1 MTKKEVKFPGQMN
14 LKNTRLNRRS
24 ARFFT
29 AEFKRVLQANNI
41 EYNVCNT
48 NLTIL
53 KDQCLLE
60 IHLREHLFNF
70 FLGIDSDDFFF
81 FNFLLYIG
89 VLPVNNV
96 IVSGG
101 QQRDSPICIHVSIL
115 LQTPLPSRLPRNNP
129 DEL

>member
-14 LKNTRLNRRS
+14 LKNTRVNRRS

-48 NLTIL
+48 NLTIP

-89 VLPVNNV
+89 
-96 IVSGG
+96 
-101 QQRDSPICIHVSIL
+101 CIAK
-115 LQTPLPSRLPRNNP
+115 
-129 DEL
+129 